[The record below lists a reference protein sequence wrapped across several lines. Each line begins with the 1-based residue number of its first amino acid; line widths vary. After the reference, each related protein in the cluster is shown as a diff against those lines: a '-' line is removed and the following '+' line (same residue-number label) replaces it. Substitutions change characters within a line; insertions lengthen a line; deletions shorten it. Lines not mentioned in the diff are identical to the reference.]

1 MKKLKLKKK
10 YWNKEGRNEVSAIKL
25 KEGLEIFKVDIIGKI
40 ANLLKRKEKEDIFL
54 KETLSIEKEIKDLIS
69 ISKEKIISLKK
80 MIWIGE
86 SQNLKQ
92 SQMML

>member
-1 MKKLKLKKK
+1 M
-10 YWNKEGRNEVSAIKL
+10 RNEVSALKL